1 MLVDTIPIVAELVSP
16 IDQVVTA
23 DTTEVAPIIAALPP
37 YVLAAEL
44 AS

>member
-1 MLVDTIPIVAELVSP
+1 MLVDTIPIVAELSG
-16 IDQVVTA
+16 A
-23 DTTEVAPIIAALPP
+23 TEVAPIIAAIPP